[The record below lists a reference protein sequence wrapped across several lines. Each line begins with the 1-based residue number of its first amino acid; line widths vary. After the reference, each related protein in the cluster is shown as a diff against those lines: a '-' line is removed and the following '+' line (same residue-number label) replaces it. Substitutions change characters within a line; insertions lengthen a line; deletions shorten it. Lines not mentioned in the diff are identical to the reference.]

1 MRAGAILVR
10 ERCLFFQSSKIFAER
25 TASRNVLFIFVYF
38 YFIPVLSRY
47 KSNKPLITIH
57 VLNPKPLFLNLK
69 PSIAYIVRLRLYTY
83 RLDRGGIIDLFRIIV
98 SPPRERWHALRATPI
113 APRATHFGSSASCTG
128 THLLPASISSGGY
141 RSPSPPHDERAVSRS
156 LDVWRDLRRGTHGV
170 GSCLLRPS
178 MARAFCVLFC
188 RGAV

>member
-1 MRAGAILVR
+1 MR

-69 PSIAYIVRLRLYTY
+69 PSIAFIVSLRLYTY
-83 RLDRGGIIDLFRIIV
+83 RLDRGGLIDLFRIIV
-98 SPPRERWHALRATPI
+98 SPPRESLARRF
-113 APRATHFGSSASCTG
+113 APRLSRPAPRTLGRQL
-128 THLLPASISSGGY
+128 LLPASISSEGY

-156 LDVWRDLRRGTHGV
+156 LDVWRDLRRGAHGV
-170 GSCLLRPS
+170 GSCLHRPS